1 MVNSERL
8 DIIALDNVLADTTR
22 LLPGTLWVM
31 LWKELEGP
39 DVTYRGEGLFIR
51 RRHIW
56 KEWRYEAWGYLE
68 IAVDTVVYVHNSC
81 LKHWQFPQHLFTEM
95 SSWLKC

>member
-1 MVNSERL
+1 M
-8 DIIALDNVLADTTR
+8 
-22 LLPGTLWVM
+22 
-31 LWKELEGP
+31 
-39 DVTYRGEGLFIR
+39 

-56 KEWRYEAWGYLE
+56 KEWRYEAWGSLE

-81 LKHWQFPQHLFTEM
+81 LKHWQFPQHLFTEI